1 MVSKK
6 GNAIVRGYFERVSW
20 SVLDKYRP
28 IIREMIKGHA
38 GVYALYKGD
47 KLYYLGLAN
56 NLMTRVNHH
65 LKDRHKGKW
74 DRFSVYLTND
84 DEHIRPLES
93 LMLRVINPKGNKV
106 SGRLRGAQDMV
117 RPLKRRMVEVQRDET
132 ASLLGGRFVIHRRRS
147 KTRAAKGSLVLAR
160 LVERPMRLIAT
171 YKGVEYKASLRRD
184 GHISYKGNLY
194 ESPTGVAKVV
204 VGRAVNGW
212 HFWRYRTPR
221 GEWVKL
227 LELRR

>member
-1 MVSKK
+1 
-6 GNAIVRGYFERVSW
+6 
-20 SVLDKYRP
+20 
-28 IIREMIKGHA
+28 
-38 GVYALYKGD
+38 
-47 KLYYLGLAN
+47 LGLAN
-56 NLMTRVNHH
+56 NLMARVNHH

-84 DEHIRPLES
+84 DEHIKPLES
-93 LMLRVINPKGNKV
+93 LMLRVINPQGNKV

-117 RPLKRRMVEVQRDET
+117 RPLKRRMIEFQRDET

-147 KTRAAKGSLVLAR
+147 KTKAAKGSLVLAR
-160 LVERPMRLIAT
+160 LVGRPMRLIAT
-171 YKGVEYKASLRRD
+171 YKGIEYKASLRRD

-204 VGRAVNGW
+204 VGRTVNGW
-212 HFWRYRTPR
+212 HLWRYRAPR